1 MKKLLLTIGIISIST
16 CLFSQIPVTFG
27 PKIGL
32 NISKLPTQ
40 ITNTQNL
47 KATNIYGLN
56 AGLFLRISIKKFYI
70 QPEAYFSMKGGNV
83 SYDSLTWHGTK
94 KIKLN
99 TIDIPLLIGFK
110 AVDAKIF
117 NFRIMAGPVL
127 SIPLNKTVSQTFT
140 LDNLSHPANTVN
152 ENSFKNSL
160 WAIQAGIGLDLLMF
174 TFDFRYEWG
183 LTKIYDQ
190 NDIRFKNNMFY
201 LSLGWKI
208 L

>member
-1 MKKLLLTIGIISIST
+1 MKKFLIIIVIISVSR
-16 CLFSQIPVTFG
+16 CLFAQMPVTFG

-40 ITNTQNL
+40 IKNTQNL

-83 SYDSLTWHGTK
+83 SYDTLTWHGTK
-94 KIKLN
+94 EIKLN

-127 SIPLNKTVSQTFT
+127 SIPFSKSVSETFDPLNTINKN
-140 LDNLSHPANTVN
+140 DI
-152 ENSFKNSL
+152 KNSS
-160 WAIQAGIGLDLLMF
+160 WAIQAGLGLDLLMF

-183 LTKIYDQ
+183 LTRIYDQ
-190 NDIRFKNNMFY
+190 GNIGIRNNMFY